1 MKEVAINCKTK
12 DVIPLEKITPFQG
25 GLKFREEQDIKK
37 IKKSLIEYGISF
49 PFFVWE
55 KDDTIHCLD
64 GHGRQLALMELQQEG
79 YTLPLIPVVFIH
91 AENEEDAKQRILRL
105 NSRYGMVTKY
115 SVLQFVGNIEV
126 NYDDLAIPDQANMFF
141 DAPVKDVDCFF
152 NDVPEEERRK
162 KSIKICPHCGRA
174 LP

>member
-1 MKEVAINCKTK
+1 
-12 DVIPLEKITPFQG
+12 
-25 GLKFREEQDIKK
+25 
-37 IKKSLIEYGISF
+37 
-49 PFFVWE
+49 
-55 KDDTIHCLD
+55 
-64 GHGRQLALMELQQEG
+64 LALLELQKEG
-79 YTLPLIPVVFIH
+79 YTLPSIPVVFIH
-91 AENEEDAKQRILRL
+91 AENEEDAKQRMLRL

-152 NDVPEEERRK
+152 NDVPEDEKRK

>member
-1 MKEVAINCKTK
+1 MKELVVSCKTR
-12 DVIPLEKITPFQG
+12 DTMPLENITPFQG
-25 GLKFREEQDIKK
+25 KLKSREEKDIKK
-37 IKKSLIEYGISF
+37 IKKSLVDYGISF
-49 PFFVWE
+49 PFFVW
-55 KDDTIHCLD
+55 KKGDTIYCLD
-64 GHGRQLALMELQQEG
+64 GHGRQLALLELQQEG
-79 YTLPLIPVVFIH
+79 YTLPPIPVVFIH
-91 AENEEDAKQRILRL
+91 AENEEDAKQRMLRQ

-141 DAPVKDVDCFF
+141 DAPLKDIGGFF
-152 NDVPEEERRK
+152 NDVSEEEKRK